1 MTGSR
6 DEKLTRRVARGAGI
20 AGAGYLA
27 TQIVSLGTYVV
38 LARLIEPVE
47 FGQYAAA
54 SVVLGVGFLFTESG
68 MLAALIHRR
77 DRLEEAANTALIS
90 TLIGGALVSVLV
102 AAASPLVGLL
112 FQSDR
117 IGDVTLA
124 MSGLFL
130 LRTVTVVP
138 DALLERRLS
147 FVRRAVVEPTA
158 MVAFAIVAIVAT
170 SLGAGVWGLVI
181 AQYASALVDGVL
193 AWALA
198 RWRPAPRLASVSM
211 WRELIRYG
219 RHVIASGLIQ
229 RSGEQGD
236 RVLVGRFVSTAA
248 LGQYSYAYRIATAP
262 YLAVLSVGSHV
273 LFPAL
278 AMVANDR
285 YRFLRGFGRALRM
298 MLAIAIPAGLILIPL
313 GSPLIV
319 LVFGATWTQ
328 AGEAV
333 VFMAGYSCANALLSV
348 CLESAKAIGRPDA
361 LTRTHTVMSVTILVA
376 MVALLPFG
384 LNGVA
389 AGLSIGSVVG
399 ALVAAHVFGQI
410 YEVPL
415 GSILGPALN
424 PLIASALMVATIYP
438 LEHVLLQAADRPTVE
453 GLAVLALE
461 GIAAVAVYL
470 ISLRLLSPAL
480 VREVSG
486 VLRDVVPSRRAVTT
500 VSTPGSGGV

>member
-20 AGAGYLA
+20 AGAGYLV
-27 TQIVSLGTYVV
+27 TQIVSLASYVV
-38 LARLIEPVE
+38 LARLITPAE

-90 TLIGGALVSVLV
+90 TLLSGALLSVLV
-102 AAASPLVGLL
+102 AAGSPLVGLL

-117 IGDVTLA
+117 VAEVTLA

-130 LRTVTVVP
+130 LRTATVVP

-147 FVRRAVVEPTA
+147 FVRRAVVEPIA
-158 MVAFAIVAIVAT
+158 MVAFAIVAVVTT

-181 AQYASALVDGVL
+181 ALYASALVDGIL
-193 AWALA
+193 AWTLA
-198 RWRPAPRLASVSM
+198 RWRPTPRLASVSM
-211 WRELIRYG
+211 WRELFGYG

-229 RSGEQGD
+229 RFGEYGD
-236 RVLVGRFVSTAA
+236 RILVGRFISTAA

-278 AMVANDR
+278 AMVADDR
-285 YRFLRGFGRALRM
+285 WRFLRGFGRAMRM
-298 MLAIAIPAGLILIPL
+298 MLAVAFPAGLILVPL
-313 GSPLIV
+313 GMPLIV
-319 LVFGATWTQ
+319 LVFGETWSD

-333 VFMAGYSCANALLSV
+333 VYMAGYSCANALLSV

-361 LTRTHTVMSVTILVA
+361 LTRTHTTMSIATLAA
-376 MVALLPFG
+376 MIILLPFG

-399 ALVAAHVFGQI
+399 AATAAYVFSRI

-415 GSILGPALN
+415 GSILEPAVK
-424 PLIASALMVATIYP
+424 PLAASALMVATIYP
-438 LEHVLLQAADRPTVE
+438 LEHLLLRAADRPTAE

-461 GIAAVAVYL
+461 GVAAVAIYVV
-470 ISLRLLSPAL
+470 SLRILSPAL
-480 VREVSG
+480 VKEVSG
-486 VLRDVVPSRRAVTT
+486 VLRDAVPSRGSSPP
-500 VSTPGSGGV
+500 VSNPGTGNA